1 MSRAVKAT
9 EFRDEWVKVRV
20 TILMM
25 RQTVSDI
32 QTILMVQCALR
43 AEVKFSRKCKW
54 YYVPLTTCLEQ
65 ANDDDQIIHTP
76 YNLATLCY

>member
-1 MSRAVKAT
+1 MVKAT

-43 AEVKFSRKCKW
+43 AEVEFSRKCKR
-54 YYVPLTTCLEQ
+54 YYFPLTKCLEQ
-65 ANDDDQIIHTP
+65 ANDDDQTIHTP